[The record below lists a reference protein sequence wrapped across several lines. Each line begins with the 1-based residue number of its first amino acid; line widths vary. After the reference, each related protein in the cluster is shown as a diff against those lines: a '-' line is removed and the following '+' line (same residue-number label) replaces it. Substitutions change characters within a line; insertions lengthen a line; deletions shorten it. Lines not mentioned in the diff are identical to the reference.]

1 MITYHLALFP
11 LAPTL
16 DDEELAGW
24 SMIGTIGAVF
34 LINLIVMVCIT
45 IGGIKRKLYLR
56 KLKKGQDI
64 KIKQFLEA
72 QAEKQK

>member
-16 DDEELAGW
+16 DDEALYGW

-34 LINLIVMVCIT
+34 LINLIIMVCIT

-56 KLKKGQDI
+56 KLKKGQDV
-64 KIKQFLEA
+64 KIKQLQEA
-72 QAEKQK
+72 QQ